1 MPKTFDDEFVSSLD
15 QPIRMDAANMIK
27 NVDDFY
33 DKAVTNQDLDEVLKV
48 ITGLISGFRLSG
60 LALSKLFYR
69 LKQDWSKFNSSD
81 TFEDVIFDV
90 TGISKVTVNR
100 YIGVWRLFEENLVP
114 DSLTKKLQARPI
126 RSLIPMAKAVEQ
138 GYEINDE
145 EWQRLADAP
154 DDATVRNELHQI
166 KGEAVRRNG
175 LLIRLKRSGDLVV
188 YGNDD
193 IATVGFLNTGDSNPS
208 VKRAIE
214 RIISSAGIV
223 EE

>member
-1 MPKTFDDEFVSSLD
+1 MSKTFDDEFVSSLD
-15 QPIRMDAANMIK
+15 QPIRMDTTNMIK

-33 DKAVTNQDLDEVLKV
+33 DKALTDKNLGEVLKV

-60 LALSKLFYR
+60 LALSKLLYR
-69 LKQDWSKFNSSD
+69 LKGDWDKFNSSD

-114 DSLTKKLQARPI
+114 ADLTKKLQARPI

-138 GYEINDE
+138 GYYINEE
-145 EWQRLADAP
+145 EWQRLANAP

-166 KGEAVRRNG
+166 KGETVRRNG

-193 IATVGFLNTGDSNPS
+193 IATVGFLNTGDSNAN